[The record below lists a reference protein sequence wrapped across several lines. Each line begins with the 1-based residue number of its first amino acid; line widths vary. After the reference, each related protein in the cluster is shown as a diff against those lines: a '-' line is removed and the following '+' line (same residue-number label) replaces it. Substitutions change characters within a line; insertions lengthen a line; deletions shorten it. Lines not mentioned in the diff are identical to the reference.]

1 MTAAHGHENIVLED
15 GHLSQRDIQR
25 YWDQGFLFPVTI
37 MSEQDTASARESFEA
52 MEKTWS
58 APGKLP
64 RPFGNYCRL
73 NAHYV
78 MPFAYQ
84 IASSP
89 QVLDVIEGV
98 LGPDILIYSVEF
110 MIKEPHSPKIITM
123 HQDLT
128 YWGLGATSDV
138 VTAWI
143 ALSPATRE
151 SGCMEFVAESHK
163 NPIMPHHDT
172 FDADNMLSRGQEIA
186 VDIAPEDR
194 TTIALRPGQMSLH
207 HGLMI
212 HGSGPNVSDDRRIGV
227 AIRYVTPKVSQE
239 VATQDY
245 AMLVRG
251 QDTLGNFIHVT
262 PPQTPFSPNSME
274 EYDRIRS
281 LQAEATMDGVDDKK
295 FYS

>member
-1 MTAAHGHENIVLED
+1 MPDDITLENGFLSQQDIDRYWED
-15 GHLSQRDIQR
+15 G
-25 YWDQGFLFPVTI
+25 YLFPVTV
-37 MSEQDTASARESFEA
+37 MSEQEAAAQRSDFEA
-52 MEKTWS
+52 LESEWS
-58 APGKLP
+58 SAGKLP

-78 MPFAYQ
+78 MPFAYE
-84 IASSP
+84 IATSP
-89 QVLDVIEGV
+89 AVLNVIEGI

-110 MIKEPHSPKIITM
+110 MIKEQHSPKIITM

-143 ALSPATRE
+143 ALSPATQQ
-151 SGCMEFVAESHK
+151 SGCMEFVAGSHK

-172 FDADNMLSRGQEIA
+172 FDEDNMLSRGQEIA

-194 TTIALRPGQMSLH
+194 TTIALAPGQMSLH

-239 VATQDY
+239 VANKDY

-251 QDTLGNFIHVT
+251 QDTLGNFIHVS
-262 PPQTPFSPNSME
+262 PPDAPFSDASMTL
-274 EYDRIRS
+274 YNDIRS
-281 LQAEATMDGVDDKK
+281 AQAEATMDGVDDKK

>member
-1 MTAAHGHENIVLED
+1 MNAINLEK
-15 GHLSQRDIQR
+15 GQLYQNDIDR
-25 YWDQGFLFPVTI
+25 YWNNGFLFPLTV
-37 MSEQDTASARESFEA
+37 MPEEETAQQRRDFEA
-52 MEKTWS
+52 MEKAWS
-58 APGKLP
+58 AEGKLP

-78 MPFAYQ
+78 MPFAYD
-84 IASSP
+84 IATRKE
-89 QVLDVIEGV
+89 VLDIIEGI

-110 MIKEPHSPKIITM
+110 MIKEAQSPKIITM

-128 YWGLGATSDV
+128 YWGLGATSEM

-143 ALSPATRE
+143 ALSPATQE
-151 SGCMEFVAESHK
+151 SGCMEFVSGSHK

-172 FDADNMLSRGQEIA
+172 FDEDNMLSRGQEIA

-212 HGSGPNVSDDRRIGV
+212 HGSGPNVSNDRRIGI
-227 AIRYVTPKVSQE
+227 AIRYVTPRVSQE
-239 VATQDY
+239 VATKDY

-251 QDTLGNFIHVT
+251 QDNEGNFILVT
-262 PPQTPFSPNSME
+262 PPQAPFSADAMIQ
-274 EYDRIRS
+274 YDQIRDA
-281 LQAEATMDGVDDKK
+281 QATATMDGVEDKK

>member
-1 MTAAHGHENIVLED
+1 MNAVNLAE
-15 GHLSQRDIQR
+15 GHLHQTDIDR
-25 YWDQGFLFPVTI
+25 YWEEGFLFPLTV
-37 MSEQDTASARESFEA
+37 MSEAEAASGRRAFETLEAEWTAA
-52 MEKTWS
+52 
-58 APGKLP
+58 GKLP

-78 MPFAYQ
+78 MPFAAE
-84 IASSP
+84 IASRKE
-89 QVLDVIEGV
+89 VLDVIEGI

-110 MIKEPHSPKIITM
+110 MVKEKQSSKIITM

-128 YWGLGATSDV
+128 YWGLGATSEM

-143 ALSPATRE
+143 ALSPATLE
-151 SGCMEFVAESHK
+151 SGCMEFVSGSHK

-172 FDADNMLSRGQEIA
+172 FDENNMLSRGQEIA
-186 VDIAPEDR
+186 VEIAPEDR
-194 TTIALRPGQMSLH
+194 TTIALKPGQMSLH

-227 AIRYVTPKVSQE
+227 AIRYVTPRVSQE
-239 VATQDY
+239 VASTDY

-251 QDTLGNFIHVT
+251 QDEIGNFIHVT
-262 PPQTPFSPNSME
+262 PPQAPFSPDAMAR
-274 EYDRIRS
+274 YDAIRDA
-281 LQAEATMDGVDDKK
+281 QASATMDGVTDKK